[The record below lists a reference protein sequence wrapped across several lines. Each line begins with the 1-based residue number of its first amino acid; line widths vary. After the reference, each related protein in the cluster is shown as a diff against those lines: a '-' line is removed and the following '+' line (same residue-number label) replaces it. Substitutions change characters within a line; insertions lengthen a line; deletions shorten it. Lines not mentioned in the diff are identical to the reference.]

1 MKKNRTEYHIKYEKK
16 NLKRIPLNVQ
26 REYFEQV
33 IKAEADKR
41 GLAINTFIKEAIK
54 YYIENS

>member
-1 MKKNRTEYHIKYEKK
+1 MKDRTNYSLKYAKKNIK
-16 NLKRIPLNVQ
+16 RVPFDVQ